1 MKILLKNAEVLW
13 HGDVD
18 ILVEGE
24 FIKEIAPHGTIAADN
39 DCRVI
44 DCRGKMLMPGLY
56 NCHSHAAMTLFR
68 GYGEDMPLDKW
79 LFDKI
84 FPAEALLTNESV
96 YVASV
101 FACAE
106 MIRAG
111 IVSFTDMY
119 EKCDQTA
126 RAVAETGIKA
136 NISRAVLSFDPEEKG
151 SENSRLIEAKTLFRD
166 FHNSSN
172 GRVKID
178 MSVHAEYTNTENSFR
193 ATAEAAKE
201 LGANM
206 HVHLSETASEH
217 EECKGRR
224 GGRTPA
230 EFMRDCGIFDVPT
243 TAAHCVFVSDGDLE
257 IMREYGVTA
266 AHNPSSNLKLGSG
279 IMRTS
284 DFISHGVNVTLG
296 TDGCASNNRLD
307 VFKEAYLASILDKG
321 ITNNPGGHMASE
333 FLKMAT
339 ENGALSQGR
348 SDCGAIACGKKA
360 DIIAVDLDELHN
372 IPKYDLSYA
381 ALYSVTASDVTM
393 TMCDGKIL
401 YENGEFTTIDIE
413 KLKYDMRNTCGNYF
427 KKA

>member
-1 MKILLKNAEVLW
+1 MKILLKNAEVLFN
-13 HGDVD
+13 GDVD
-18 ILVEGE
+18 ILVENE
-24 FIKEIAPHGTIAADN
+24 FIKKIAPRGEIIADN

-44 DCRGKMLMPGLY
+44 DCRGRMIMPGLY

-119 EKCDQTA
+119 EKCDQTV

-151 SENSRLIEAKTLFRD
+151 SDNSRLKESIALFKD
-166 FHNSSN
+166 YHNYAN

-201 LGANM
+201 LGSNM
-206 HVHLSETASEH
+206 HVHLSETKSEH
-217 EECKGRR
+217 EECKARR
-224 GGRTPA
+224 NGRTPA

-243 TAAHCVFVSDGDLE
+243 TAAHCVFVSDSDLE

-284 DFISHGVNVTLG
+284 DFISRGVNVVLG

-307 VFKEAYLASILDKG
+307 IFKEAYLASILDKG
-321 ITNNPGGHMASE
+321 ITNAPGGHKAEE

-339 ENGALSQGR
+339 ENGAVSQGR
-348 SDCGAIACGKKA
+348 RDCGVLAEGKRA
-360 DIIAVDLDELHN
+360 DIIAVDLDVLHN

-381 ALYSVTASDVTM
+381 ALYSVASSDVVL

-401 YENGEFTTIDIE
+401 YENGEFTTVDIE
-413 KLKYDMRNTCGNYF
+413 KLKFDMRNTCENYF